1 MFHSE
6 VEAPQNLSIPS
17 PQGGVWFDPERI
29 VLEGNYSD
37 QITAYRAKRRWARAF
52 ESNFLLE
59 TSHDFKLSVVQQEEG
74 EEFRLKCE
82 FLTACGRYAF
92 WRLTHNQAPEV
103 QFLLE
108 TAHMPSVVAVP
119 EARVAITSMDFE
131 MFEDIEPS
139 VLARRLRRENRTMLA
154 QVVNRCVQWIRDRLQ

>member
-6 VEAPQNLSIPS
+6 VEAPHSLPIPAL
-17 PQGGVWFDPERI
+17 QGGVWFDPERI

-59 TSHDFKLSVVQQEEG
+59 SSHDFKLTVVQQEEG
-74 EEFRLKCE
+74 SEFRLKCE

-108 TAHMPSVVAVP
+108 TAHHPSLVAVP
-119 EARVAITSMDFE
+119 DLKTKIPEMDFE
-131 MFEDIEPS
+131 LFDDCEPS
-139 VLARRLRRENRTMLA
+139 VLARHLRRENRTMLA
-154 QVVNRCVQWIRDRLQ
+154 QVVDRCVQWIRDRIQ